1 MSQKI
6 SDGQPSSDTAS
17 SGAEALSC
25 GAFRRR
31 HSEYLDG
38 ILEPRDAELWRDHA
52 HSCLPCARF
61 DRNIRR
67 SCRLVETLPP
77 VETGNDFV
85 PRLQHRLMHL
95 RDGRRVFSAGSVTVT
110 ALSMLAAGIVA
121 VVAWGPL
128 TGPDSVTV
136 ELPAVRAQAPQTA
149 RSTPQ
154 IDRELFRRYRTGSTA
169 PSLSSAWY
177 GISGGEPSSLIRR
190 PTPAVLST
198 GSSASRSSY
207 PGSLWGATG
216 GTFLRTSSGPIEAAP
231 GN

>member
-1 MSQKI
+1 MSRHS
-6 SDGQPSSDTAS
+6 SDGNSPSDSAS
-17 SGAEALSC
+17 RGAGAIGC

-38 ILEPRDAELWRDHA
+38 MLEPHDAERWRDHA
-52 HSCLPCARF
+52 YSCLPCARF

-77 VETGNDFV
+77 VETGSDFV

-95 RDGRRVFSAGSVTVT
+95 RDGSRASFAGNTAFT
-110 ALSMLAAGIVA
+110 ALSVLVAGLVA

-128 TGPDSVTV
+128 TASDPVTV

-149 RSTPQ
+149 GAAPRVDS
-154 IDRELFRRYRTGSTA
+154 DLFRKYRTGSTTT
-169 PSLSSAWY
+169 SLSSPWY
-177 GISGGEPSSLIRR
+177 GISSNDPTRIRR

-198 GSSASRSSY
+198 GGVGSRAAY
-207 PGSLWGATG
+207 PGSLWGPG
-216 GTFLRTSSGPIEAAP
+216 GATFLRTSASPVDAAG